1 MSNSHL
7 DERLHNGLSMHNG
20 DKLPSNMAPA
30 NGVVVDAYYV
40 IPYDAIVNQCWDLL
54 RMYNAHKPR

>member
-1 MSNSHL
+1 
-7 DERLHNGLSMHNG
+7 MHNG